1 MENEITPEMRALI
14 DDVKAAANG
23 AEIRNPLVNVFKT
36 IFNKGKNAELLNN
49 KNADEFALQANGK
62 WLFEGYDSHGIHHN
76 AGDPRTGMATLLP
89 FESWEK
95 KPKKDSTKLVTGGT
109 IFTLTGDLNELPEEV
124 EDILD
129 HGR

>member
-1 MENEITPEMRALI
+1 MENEIAPEMRALI
-14 DDVKAAANG
+14 DNVKAAANG
-23 AEIRNPLVNVFKT
+23 AEMRNPLVNVFT
-36 IFNKGKNAELLNN
+36 EIFYKGKNAELLNN
-49 KNADEFALQANGK
+49 KNGDYYALQGDGK
-62 WLFEGYDSHGIHHN
+62 WLFDGDGHS
-76 AGDPRTGMATLLP
+76 AGDPRTGLATLLP
-89 FESWEK
+89 FESWER

>member
-1 MENEITPEMRALI
+1 MENTTTHEMQVLI
-14 DDVKAAANG
+14 DAVSAASNG
-23 AEIRNPLVNVFKT
+23 AEIRIPLVNVFNE
-36 IFNKGKNAELLNN
+36 IFSKGKNAELLNN
-49 KNADEFALQANGK
+49 KNGDYYALQGNGK
-62 WLFEGYDSHGIHHN
+62 WLFDGEDSKGVYHN
-76 AGDPRTGMATLLP
+76 AGDPRTGMTTLLP